1 MVKGPSEENNC
12 INSEN
17 DEKSQKFN
25 RHLKDLNE
33 SIVTLKDDMKE
44 RSLQIFR
51 DLKISHANPLTL
63 EEKLD
68 CEFLEKLMQIYNI
81 MAPCMNIVL
90 QND

>member
-1 MVKGPSEENNC
+1 
-12 INSEN
+12 
-17 DEKSQKFN
+17 
-25 RHLKDLNE
+25 
-33 SIVTLKDDMKE
+33 MKE

-51 DLKISHANPLTL
+51 DLKTCHANPLTL
-63 EEKLD
+63 GEKLD